1 MKLCYRCLSNSGY
14 YFRFHTLIPPA
25 DADSHSNYLPVFRF
39 LTRQH
44 FIVNLLAAIALV
56 FILIVGFL
64 WSLGYITHHGEY
76 DKVPLVKGKSLIQ
89 AQQILADKGFKV
101 LVQDSLYIDSL
112 PPLSVIKQSPE
123 GDMMVKSNRMVYL
136 TVNRSAPPLVE
147 VPNMVGFSFR
157 NAEMYLKQLGLKLGD
172 TTRKPDIAKDA
183 VMEQLYQGHNI
194 TAGTKLFMGSTISF
208 VLGSGLGEDEF
219 KVPNIVGMTFEE
231 AKATLAGMNL
241 NVGALVVQGGVS
253 DTLHAYVT
261 KQYPP
266 IKTEPDELGR
276 FQVNMIREGQGIDLW
291 VGREAVN
298 REEDSGDADTN
309 KDKAKPKKAKPKD
322 EN

>member
-1 MKLCYRCLSNSGY
+1 M
-14 YFRFHTLIPPA
+14 FRF
-25 DADSHSNYLPVFRF
+25 V
-39 LTRQH
+39 TRQH
-44 FIVNLLAAIALV
+44 FIINLLAAIALV
-56 FILIVGFL
+56 ALLIYLFL
-64 WSLGYITHHGEY
+64 LSLGYFTHHGEY
-76 DKVPLVKGKSLIQ
+76 DKVPSVKGKSLSQ
-89 AQQILADKGFKV
+89 AQQILSDKGFKV
-101 LVQDSLYIDSL
+101 EVQDSLYFDSL
-112 PPLSVIKQSPE
+112 APLSVIKQSPE
-123 GDMMVKSNRMVYL
+123 ADMMVKANRMVYL
-136 TVNRSAPPLVE
+136 TVNRSSPPLVE

-157 NAEMYLKQLGLKLGD
+157 NAEMNLKQLGLKLGD

-194 TAGTKLFMGSTISF
+194 TAGTKIFMGSTISF

-241 NVGALVVQGGVS
+241 NVGALVVAGGVS

-276 FQVNMIREGQGIDLW
+276 FQINMIREGQGIDLW
-291 VGREAVN
+291 LGREAVT
-298 REEDSGDADTN
+298 REEDDEEKDAND
-309 KDKAKPKKAKPKD
+309 KDKKQKKARSKD
-322 EN
+322 DE

>member
-1 MKLCYRCLSNSGY
+1 M
-14 YFRFHTLIPPA
+14 
-25 DADSHSNYLPVFRF
+25 FRF

-56 FILIVGFL
+56 ALLIIGFL

-76 DKVPLVKGKSLIQ
+76 DKVPSVKGKSLSQ
-89 AQQILADKGFKV
+89 AEQILIGKGFKV
-101 LVQDSLYIDSL
+101 EVQDSLYIDTL
-112 PPLSVIKQSPE
+112 APLSVIKQSPE
-123 GDMMVKSNRMVYL
+123 GEMMVKSNRLVYL

-194 TAGTKLFMGSTISF
+194 TAGTKIFMGSTISF

-219 KVPNIVGMTFEE
+219 KVPNLVGMTFEE
-231 AKATLAGMNL
+231 AKATLSGMNL
-241 NVGALVVQGGVS
+241 NIGAPIYSAGIT

-261 KQYPP
+261 KQNPP

-276 FQVNMIREGQGIDLW
+276 FQVNMIREGQSIDLW
-291 VGREAVN
+291 IGREAVT
-298 REEDSGDADTN
+298 REEDSEEGNADN
-309 KDKAKPKKAKPKD
+309 DKKKPKKTKPKD
-322 EN
+322 GD